1 MKLKIKKGD
10 TVLIR
15 TGDDVGKTGRVL
27 EVDFVKLRVLVEGIN
42 IHKKHTR
49 PSAANQ
55 QGGIISKELPVH
67 YSNVQLVDSDG
78 KPTRAGVKKEEKGG
92 ITTSIRIARTNGK
105 EI

>member
-10 TVLIR
+10 TVQVR
-15 TGDDVGKTGRVL
+15 TGNNKGDTGRVL
-27 EVDFVKLRVLVEGIN
+27 EVDSVKLRVLVEGIN
-42 IHKKHTR
+42 IRKKHTR

-55 QGGIISKELPVH
+55 QGGIISKEMPIH

-92 ITTSIRIARTNGK
+92 VTTSVRIARSNGK